1 VKNDGQDT
9 YHQTYPDRGQTS
21 EAPPLEHE
29 PTRTAASDSAA
40 GLTSAEAR
48 RRLEAYGTNVVQDVV
63 QHPIT
68 RALKKLWAP
77 VPWML
82 EAAVVIQ
89 LALGEYGEASA
100 IAFLLVFNA
109 GLGFFQEGRAQATL
123 EALKS
128 RLAVTAWARRDG
140 VWETLSAADLVHG
153 DVVKLSL
160 GAVVPADVRLIE
172 GSVLVDQSMLTGESV
187 PLEAGPGFETYA
199 GALIRRG
206 EAIAEILA
214 TGARTKFGRTAELI
228 RNAHLEST
236 EQQAIFRVV
245 RNLALFNGGVTL
257 LLIIYAVH
265 LEMPLAQIAPLVLV
279 AILASIPVA
288 LPSMFTLAATV
299 GARAVARRGVLPTR
313 LSALDESAGM
323 NVLCADKTGTLTRN
337 ELTVT
342 ACHALPGFDGEQIL
356 ALAALASSDGG
367 ADPLDSAIR
376 AASQPT
382 RVARWKLVT
391 FTPFDPTR
399 KMSEAVAIDTE
410 GNSMRIVKGAL
421 AVVAAISE
429 SSPPAT
435 TMVEDLQA
443 KGFRVLVVAVGSAEP
458 LRIAGVIAL
467 SDPPREDSAAL
478 IAELRDLGVR
488 TVMVTGDA
496 PVTARV
502 VADAVGITGLSCTTV
517 PLPSDIRA
525 EDYGVFA
532 GVLPEDKY
540 ALVQAFQRGG
550 HVVGMCGDG
559 ANDAPALRQAQMGI
573 AVFTATDVAK
583 SAAGIVLTEPGLGGI
598 VAAVQEGRTTFQRI
612 LTYTFRSIIHKVVQ
626 VLFLLVGLIISGTAV
641 LTPLL
646 MVLMMVAGDFF
657 ALSSATDNVRPSS
670 LPNVWRIGNLTI
682 AGIILG
688 FCDLVFCIANLAVGR
703 FVLDLDN
710 NTLRTLTVVTL
721 VFSGQAIF
729 YISRERRHLWS
740 SRPGSWLIASS
751 IFDITLF
758 STLAIQGILMAPL
771 KATIVVCI
779 FGAAIALAF
788 CLDMVKVMLFRRL
801 TIA

>member
-1 VKNDGQDT
+1 MST
-9 YHQTYPDRGQTS
+9 
-21 EAPPLEHE
+21 EAP
-29 PTRTAASDSAA
+29 DSAT
-40 GLTSAEAR
+40 GLTSKEAQ
-48 RRLEAYGTNVVQDVV
+48 RRLAANGTNAVQDSVE
-63 QHPIT
+63 HPIN

-82 EAAVVIQ
+82 EAAVLLQ
-89 LALGEYGEASA
+89 LALGDYVEASA

-128 RLAVTAWARRDG
+128 RLAVTASARRDG
-140 VWETLSAADLVHG
+140 VWKTLPAAELVQG

-160 GAVVPADVRLIE
+160 GAVVPGDVRLIG

-187 PLEAGPGFETYA
+187 PIEAGPGFETYA

-206 EAIAEILA
+206 EAVAEIVA
-214 TGARTKFGRTAELI
+214 TGARTKFGRSAELI
-228 RNAHLEST
+228 RTAHVEST
-236 EQQAIFRVV
+236 EQKAIFRVV
-245 RNLALFNGGVTL
+245 RNLALFNGGVTI
-257 LLIIYAVH
+257 LLIAYAVH
-265 LEMPLAQIAPLVLV
+265 LAMPLAQIAPLVLV
-279 AILASIPVA
+279 AVLASIPVA

-313 LSALDESAGM
+313 LSALDEAAGM
-323 NVLCADKTGTLTRN
+323 DVLCADKTGTLTRN
-337 ELTVT
+337 ALAVT
-342 ACHALPGFDGEQIL
+342 ACHALPGFDEAQIL
-356 ALAALASSDGG
+356 AMATLASSDGG

-376 AASQPT
+376 AASQPAN
-382 RVARWKLVT
+382 VARWKLVT
-391 FTPFDPTR
+391 FTPFDPAR
-399 KMSEAVAIDTE
+399 KMSEAAAIDTD
-410 GNSMRIVKGAL
+410 GNTMRIVKGAF
-421 AVVAAISE
+421 AVVAAIADP
-429 SSPPAT
+429 SPPAAA
-435 TMVEDLQA
+435 MVEELQA
-443 KGFRVLVVAVGSAEP
+443 KGFRVLVVAVGLAEP

-478 IAELRDLGVR
+478 IAQLHELGVR

-502 VADAVGITGLSCTTV
+502 VADAVGITGPICATV
-517 PLPSDIRA
+517 PLPHDIRA
-525 EDYGVFA
+525 DEFGVFA
-532 GVLPEDKY
+532 SVLPEDKY
-540 ALVQAFQRGG
+540 ALVQAFQRDG

-612 LTYTFRSIIHKVVQ
+612 LTYTFRSIVHKIVQ
-626 VLFLLVGLIISGTAV
+626 VLFLLAGLVISGTAV

-646 MVLMMVAGDFF
+646 MVLMMVVGDFF
-657 ALSSATDNVRPSS
+657 ALSSATDNVRASS

-688 FCDLVFCIANLAVGR
+688 FCDLVFCIASLAAGH
-703 FVLDLDN
+703 FVLGLDSD
-710 NTLRTLTVVTL
+710 TLRTLTVITL
-721 VFSGQAIF
+721 VYSGQAVF
-729 YISRERRHLWS
+729 YVSRERRHLWS

-751 IFDITLF
+751 LLDITLF
-758 STLAIQGILMAPL
+758 STLAIQGILMTPL
-771 KATIVVCI
+771 PATIVACV
-779 FGAAIALAF
+779 FGAAIVLGF
-788 CLDMVKVMLFRRL
+788 CLDTVRVMLFRRL
-801 TIA
+801 AIA